1 MARTILI
8 TGGASGLGRAMAEG
22 LLADGHRVAI
32 GDLNPQSIEETLA
45 ANSKA
50 GERLAAF
57 EVDLAA
63 PGACERLV
71 TEVEARFG
79 PVEVIVNNAGLGSA
93 AVNAGGPA
101 RRFWEAPPE
110 VYDRIF
116 AVNATAPFRL
126 ASILAPG
133 MIGRGWG
140 RIVNVTTGLQAMLQ
154 VCFYGGSKA
163 VTEAHTAC
171 MALQLEGSG
180 VTANV
185 ITPGGHTYTGM
196 TRNSGIP
203 QDQMYKAA
211 IMAGPM
217 RWLASDASNGISARR
232 FVGRLWDDSL
242 PPDAAAKIA
251 GFPVAWTGFG
261 ATQTSSL
268 HERP

>member
-8 TGGASGLGRAMAEG
+8 TGGASGLGRAMVEG
-22 LLADGHRVAI
+22 LLPDGHRVAI
-32 GDLNPQSIEETLA
+32 GDLNQQSIEETLA
-45 ANSKA
+45 ANGDA

-57 EVDLAA
+57 QVDLAS

-71 TEVEARFG
+71 ADVEARFG
-79 PVEVIVNNAGLGSA
+79 PIDVIVNNAGIGSA
-93 AVNAGGPA
+93 AVNDQGQP

-110 VYDRIF
+110 IYDRIF

-133 MIGRGWG
+133 MIERGWG
-140 RIVNVTTGLQAMLQ
+140 RIVNVTTGLQPMLR

-163 VTEAHTAC
+163 ATEAHTSC

-185 ITPGGHTYTGM
+185 ITPGGHTYTAM

-203 QDQMYKAA
+203 EQQMYKAT
-211 IMAGPM
+211 IMAGPI
-217 RWLASDASNGISARR
+217 RWLASDASNGVNARR
-232 FVGRLWDDSL
+232 FVGRLWDNSL
-242 PPDAAAKIA
+242 PPDAAAEIA

-261 ATQTSSL
+261 ASQTASL
-268 HERP
+268 HEQA